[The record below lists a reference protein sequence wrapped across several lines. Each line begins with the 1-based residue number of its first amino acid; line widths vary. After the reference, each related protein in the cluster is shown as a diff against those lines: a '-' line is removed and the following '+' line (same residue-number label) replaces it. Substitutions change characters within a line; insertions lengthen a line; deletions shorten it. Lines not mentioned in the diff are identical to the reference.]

1 MDVKND
7 IEGNSTKDNSE
18 INIKNFANSLK
29 NENQVREKRRN
40 NTTQLKES
48 TNLQKRISYQIRNKI
63 QEESK
68 NQETY
73 YNDQNI
79 EHNVNKN
86 YEIYK
91 CLPNNQSEN
100 LKKSY
105 TITDTNKNLSI
116 ESNGN
121 LNRLK
126 SEKIKCD
133 MISNLSNGVKE
144 EKKEVMTNNKNIG
157 TQKVSQIPNSNL
169 HNNKEFQIID
179 ENMKSL
185 FFNSSKSNEN
195 NSKEN
200 EDKFLL
206 KIESQSTPDYD
217 EQDLEKNGNVIRNS
231 YIQKLVSMKL
241 YLPNNRPKT
250 HNSLIIFDWDDTL
263 LPTSYLT
270 QVGFFNPNMNINAI
284 AQKKISKIEKSA
296 YKILKLAISKGDA
309 YIITNAEEGWVEY
322 SIQRFYPKLYEI
334 LPKINIISARGEWE
348 NTYPGDSREWKIQ
361 TFLRLQER
369 LNKKLV
375 TNIICLGD
383 SFCEMEAGRVLAKC
397 FREAFVKTIKFKEFP
412 KLDELNKQLL
422 LVFNQFNSICSA
434 VKNLTIRVEKNKKD

>member
-1 MDVKND
+1 
-7 IEGNSTKDNSE
+7 
-18 INIKNFANSLK
+18 
-29 NENQVREKRRN
+29 
-40 NTTQLKES
+40 
-48 TNLQKRISYQIRNKI
+48 
-63 QEESK
+63 
-68 NQETY
+68 
-73 YNDQNI
+73 
-79 EHNVNKN
+79 
-86 YEIYK
+86 
-91 CLPNNQSEN
+91 
-100 LKKSY
+100 
-105 TITDTNKNLSI
+105 
-116 ESNGN
+116 
-121 LNRLK
+121 
-126 SEKIKCD
+126 

-241 YLPNNRPKT
+241 YLPKNRPKT

-284 AQKKISKIEKSA
+284 DQKKISKIEKSA

-383 SFCEMEAGRVLAKC
+383 SFCEMEAGIVLAKC

>member
-116 ESNGN
+116 ESNG
-121 LNRLK
+121 K

-241 YLPNNRPKT
+241 YLPKNRPKT

-284 AQKKISKIEKSA
+284 DQKKISKIEKSA

-412 KLDELNKQLL
+412 KLDDLNKQLL